1 VLWRPDLH
9 GSWCF
14 CGCLM
19 REDRLVTPRR
29 FRREFQNTEVRPRPP
44 LTQALAQDRSSQ
56 SELRDL
62 SGKPRAQRMCAT
74 AHVCTEHY
82 GTTIKVHYG
91 NITWEEVCVA
101 SRGSSAHSVRCVYRA
116 HTRPQTEGYSV
127 FLIHFIV
134 ENLLKSL
141 QLQNQT
147 DRFIML

>member
-1 VLWRPDLH
+1 V
-9 GSWCF
+9 
-14 CGCLM
+14 
-19 REDRLVTPRR
+19 E
-29 FRREFQNTEVRPRPP
+29 N
-44 LTQALAQDRSSQ
+44 LAPG
-56 SELRDL
+56 E
-62 SGKPRAQRMCAT
+62 C

-82 GTTIKVHYG
+82 GTWEHYMRG
-91 NITWEEVCVA
+91 SVCCMIA

-141 QLQNQT
+141 KLQNQT